1 MALTYY
7 KCVRPDGTDFHT
19 GRIDYAAALASGE
32 IIEHRATMIRDDPST
47 YLSVSIHPT
56 NCTGMRWPCRLFR
69 VEPVGR
75 TLTAS
80 INDSKRACSALRV
93 VEELPA
99 HQALG
104 PQGEQVAAVIERAGR
119 LTAEEVRRLDAA
131 WNAAWNA
138 AQDAARDAARNAAW
152 DAAYA
157 ARNATW
163 NAAWNAARDAAWNA
177 AWDAARDAARD
188 AAQDAARNAAWN
200 ALALLTR
207 DLISQEHYDML
218 IGPWRDVI
226 GLPPEGE

>member
-1 MALTYY
+1 MAARLTYY
-7 KCVRPDGTDFHT
+7 KATTPNGTDFWGGT
-19 GRIDYAAALASGE
+19 FDYAAALETGE

-104 PQGEQVAAVIERAGR
+104 PQGEQVAALIERAR
-119 LTAEEVRRLDAA
+119 ALTADEVGGLS
-131 WNAAWNA
+131 
-138 AQDAARDAARNAAW
+138 
-152 DAAYA
+152 
-157 ARNATW
+157 
-163 NAAWNAARDAAWNA
+163 AARDAAWAAAWGAAWDAAWGAARAAAQDA
-177 AWDAARDAARD
+177 AWDAARDAAWAAAWGAARD
-188 AAQDAARNAAWN
+188 AI
-200 ALALLTR
+200 LAVLAR
-207 DLISQEHYDML
+207 DLISPEQFDVLY
-218 IGPWRDVI
+218 GPWREVI
-226 GLPPEGE
+226 GDE

>member
-138 AQDAARDAARNAAW
+138 AQDAARDAARNAA
-152 DAAYA
+152 
-157 ARNATW
+157 R
-163 NAAWNAARDAAWNA
+163 NA
-177 AWDAARDAARD
+177 AWDAAW
-188 AAQDAARNAAWN
+188 NAAWN